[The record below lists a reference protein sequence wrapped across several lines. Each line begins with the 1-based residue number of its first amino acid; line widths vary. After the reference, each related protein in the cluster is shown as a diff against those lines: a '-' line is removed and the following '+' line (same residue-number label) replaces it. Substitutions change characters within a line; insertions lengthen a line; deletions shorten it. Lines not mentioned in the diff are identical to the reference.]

1 MQLTSAFNGFDVQ
14 FVPQDRKDGHLAK
27 LNIMARRGSHRSH
40 AILGWG
46 IAPHNVLSST
56 RLFDAEQYANSV
68 TLQGGAPDIDGARPI
83 EAAATNTVQQQDVGV
98 YRSVESYPD
107 VTNQG
112 YLQALATE
120 ELGFRAR
127 AREIVSLQPQPGR
140 APEALHR
147 L

>member
-1 MQLTSAFNGFDVQ
+1 M
-14 FVPQDRKDGHLAK
+14 
-27 LNIMARRGSHRSH
+27 
-40 AILGWG
+40 
-46 IAPHNVLSST
+46 LSST

-140 APEALHR
+140 APEPFTDYDVGDTVPLYVGTR
-147 L
+147 QRGGYQGVVRIYGFDLEIDNEGKEIVSSVVLSPEG